1 MKKHLIPAIFFS
13 VWTLV
18 FGILLFS
25 EGKSLVGPIGT
36 GISAIMFWISFFD
49 DLRIKKKMDDA
60 TENDTF

>member
-18 FGILLFS
+18 FATWFII
-25 EGKSLVGPIGT
+25 EGKSLVGPLGT
-36 GISAIMFWISFFD
+36 GVSAIIFWISFLL
-49 DLRIKKKMDDA
+49 DLRIKKKIDDE